1 MGLFNKLKN
10 IISKK
15 EQEEV
20 VDENVLKYDEGLE
33 KTRKEFVSKLS
44 MLGIK
49 YTKEESTTKEDMTM
63 RPKWKK

>member
-33 KTRKEFVSKLS
+33 KLERVCF
-44 MLGIK
+44 
-49 YTKEESTTKEDMTM
+49 
-63 RPKWKK
+63 